1 PGRRATG
8 KVRGR
13 LNETA
18 IEAVR
23 GAELVAV
30 VAAFGSRAAVVVCFA
45 GDEAGDGDE
54 IVRVRDEDAAGWV
67 KGAAAPSH
75 AADDSGHHQRSLH
88 AWRRENA
95 FIEDVRCNCGTS
107 RDFRESVPR
116 LGRQKACA

>member
-8 KVRGR
+8 KVRWR

-30 VAAFGSRAAVVVCFA
+30 LAAFGSRAAVVVFFA
-45 GDEAGDGDE
+45 GDEAGDGGE
-54 IVRVRDEDAAGWV
+54 IVRVRDQDAAGWV
-67 KGAAAPSH
+67 KGVAAPAH
-75 AADDSGHHQRSLH
+75 AADVSGHHQRSLH

-95 FIEDVRCNCGTS
+95 FVAEM
-107 RDFRESVPR
+107 
-116 LGRQKACA
+116 